1 MQATRALLRA
11 LQHLPPLRKLWGLH
25 SVQPFQAL
33 LESSEPD
40 VRWLAVEC
48 LALIAGLVSWPDHEP
63 AALSIARQSLPTC
76 PLLCLH
82 VSCAASLGQWMLRIL
97 VLE

>member
-25 SVQPFQAL
+25 SVQPYQAL

-40 VRWLAVEC
+40 IRWLAVEC
-48 LALIAGLVSWPDHEP
+48 LALIAGLVSCPDHEL
-63 AALSIARQSLPTC
+63 AALSIAPQLLPM
-76 PLLCLH
+76 CLPSCLQ
-82 VSCAASLGQWMLRIL
+82 VSCAAFLGQ
-97 VLE
+97 

>member
-25 SVQPFQAL
+25 SVQPFEAL

-48 LALIAGLVSWPDHEP
+48 LALIAGLVSWPEDACAVLSSTPQLLNP
-63 AALSIARQSLPTC
+63 A
-76 PLLCLH
+76 LCYVCMSPVQH
-82 VSCAASLGQWMLRIL
+82 P
-97 VLE
+97 

>member
-1 MQATRALLRA
+1 MSDGGRCVLKAVSMHSVLRWNSVKLLLQVQATRALLRA
-11 LQHLPPLRKLWGLH
+11 LQHMPPLRKLWGLH

-48 LALIAGLVSWPDHEP
+48 LALIAGLVSRPDHEP
-63 AALSIARQSLPTC
+63 AALSIAL
-76 PLLCLH
+76 
-82 VSCAASLGQWMLRIL
+82 
-97 VLE
+97 